1 MYVISFSMIMYIQ
14 LFYMYFP
21 HGSVTYWI

>member
-1 MYVISFSMIMYIQ
+1 MYIK

-21 HGSVTYWI
+21 HGSVTFWI

>member
-1 MYVISFSMIMYIQ
+1 MIMYIK

-21 HGSVTYWI
+21 HGSVTFWI

>member
-1 MYVISFSMIMYIQ
+1 MYVISISMIMYIK

-21 HGSVTYWI
+21 HGSVTFWI